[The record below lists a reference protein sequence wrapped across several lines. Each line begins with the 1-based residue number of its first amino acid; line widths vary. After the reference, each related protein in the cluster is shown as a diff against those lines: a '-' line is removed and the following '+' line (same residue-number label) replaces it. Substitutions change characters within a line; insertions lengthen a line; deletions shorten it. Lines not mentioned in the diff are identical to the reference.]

1 MSKAFDSVSR
11 PLIILCWQRLGV
23 PAELAQWLVAFDLGG
38 HAIILSD
45 FALDIVDQQGI
56 EALLPHSFTPERGT
70 GQGDIHSPF
79 TRLAVFNVL
88 LTMLAADTDSPD
100 HIYLPK
106 SDGNHY
112 RARDVLFS
120 LLC

>member
-11 PLIILCWQRLGV
+11 PLIILCWRRLGV

-56 EALLPHSFTPERGT
+56 EALLPHSFTP
-70 GQGDIHSPF
+70 
-79 TRLAVFNVL
+79 
-88 LTMLAADTDSPD
+88 
-100 HIYLPK
+100 
-106 SDGNHY
+106 
-112 RARDVLFS
+112 
-120 LLC
+120 